1 MDVGIFERGVIF
13 FFVTK
18 VIQDFGVIEVI
29 VIKDLLRDL
38 MEWPMLPEGTLTG
51 LQSIVLNSGSHG
63 QESRLA
69 LL

>member
-1 MDVGIFERGVIF
+1 MWASLRERCDFF

-29 VIKDLLRDL
+29 VIKDL

-51 LQSIVLNSGSHG
+51 LQSVVLNSGSHG

>member
-1 MDVGIFERGVIF
+1 MIF
-13 FFVTK
+13 FFFCFVTK

-29 VIKDLLRDL
+29 VIKDL

-51 LQSIVLNSGSHG
+51 LQFIVLNSGSHG

>member
-1 MDVGIFERGVIF
+1 MDVGISERERCVVF
-13 FFVTK
+13 FSFVTK

-29 VIKDLLRDL
+29 VRDL
-38 MEWPMLPEGTLTG
+38 MEWSLLPEETLTG
-51 LQSIVLNSGSHG
+51 LQFIVLNSGSHG